1 MVFKSMLCDANM
13 LDTCH
18 YTLLKFIEP
27 ITARINC
34 TNYGLWVMM
43 YVNVCSSFV
52 THVLSAVGCD
62 IVGRCARVGAGGI
75 KEICVP
81 SSQFCLE
88 PKTALETKIFK
99 KKKNQGSEKAER

>member
-1 MVFKSMLCDANM
+1 
-13 LDTCH
+13 
-18 YTLLKFIEP
+18 
-27 ITARINC
+27 
-34 TNYGLWVMM
+34 MM

-52 THVLSAVGCD
+52 THVPSAVGCD

-88 PKTALETKIFK
+88 PKTALETKIL